1 MPKVIFSII
10 RLSLPINTEKVIVY
24 IVFFFLLIVA
34 LLRFMPSFKIA
45 YASPWLMPFAF
56 VIKVLVGCFFLYIY
70 SYHYG
75 VGELTADA
83 SAFLYDSKILNNV
96 FQDSPLDYFRF
107 LFGFDDRALIDQ
119 YLSETTQWDAGS
131 SKWFNDAKNVLRI
144 HSLIHFISFGQEIIH
159 LIIMTLISLL
169 GLRWMTIAIL
179 PYTKVSA
186 IIIFF
191 ALLLM
196 PNALFWSSGI
206 LKEPIIFF
214 SMGLFLY
221 AVLGT
226 FTPLRKVIL
235 IVLSIICLAGVK
247 PYILLCVFLAVSAF
261 FVFRSIKKI
270 RTAFIILILA
280 VSGSLLSLL
289 TVPMKPVVKK
299 LSDQQFDFVN
309 IGKGGVFARADT
321 CIYIIYGEDMPHV
334 IVDNIDSTV
343 QLTDTVYG
351 HYIKPNIKKDKRRCI
366 IYPNEEPWKM
376 YYDGEFS
383 GSYIETTPI
392 EESPKKLL
400 SNIPEAINNVLLR
413 PYPNDPP
420 DSSFKYLSVIDGW
433 GLILVLMIIMIFFR
447 RKINRKELNLIIA
460 LLIFSLVLTLL
471 IGWTTPVLGAI
482 IRYKTP
488 IQLAMMMITLI
499 LFDPKKIKNE

>member
-1 MPKVIFSII
+1 M
-10 RLSLPINTEKVIVY
+10 IVY
-24 IVFFFLLIVA
+24 IVFFFVLIIA
-34 LLRFMPSFKIA
+34 LLRFVPSFRFA
-45 YASPWLMPFAF
+45 TVSPWLMPAAF

-83 SAFLYDSKILNNV
+83 SAFLHDSKILNNV
-96 FQDSPLDYFRF
+96 FQDSPPDYFRLF
-107 LFGFDDRALIDQ
+107 FGFDNRTLVTQ

-144 HSLIHFISFGQEIIH
+144 HSLIHFVSFGQEIIH
-159 LIIMTLISLL
+159 LMVMTLISLM

-179 PYTKVSA
+179 PYTRIPA
-186 IIIFF
+186 TIIFF

-226 FTPLRKVIL
+226 FTPLRKVFL
-235 IVLSIICLAGVK
+235 VLLSIACLVGIK
-247 PYILLCVFLAVSAF
+247 PYILLCISLAFSAF
-261 FVFRSIKKI
+261 FVFRSIKKVK
-270 RTAFIILILA
+270 TACIVLVIIL
-280 VSGSLLSLL
+280 SGSLLSLL
-289 TVPMKPVVKK
+289 TKPLKPVVKK
-299 LSDQQFDFVN
+299 LSDQQFDFIN

-321 CIYIIYGEDMPHV
+321 CIYIIYGADMPHV
-334 IVDNIDSTV
+334 IVNDIDSTV
-343 QLTDTVYG
+343 FLKKEVIGD
-351 HYIKPNIKKDKRRCI
+351 YIKPNKKKDKRRCT
-366 IYPNEEPWKM
+366 IYPNEKPWKM

-392 EESPKKLL
+392 EESPKRLL
-400 SNIPEAINNVLLR
+400 LNMPEAVNNVLLR

-420 DSSFKYLSVIDGW
+420 NSSFKCLSIIDGW
-433 GLILVLMIIMIFFR
+433 GLILLLITVIIFFR
-447 RKINRKELNLIIA
+447 RKINRKELDLIIA
-460 LLIFSLVLTLL
+460 LCVFSLVLTLL

-482 IRYKTP
+482 IRYKIP
-488 IQLAMMMITLI
+488 IQLAMMLITLI
-499 LFDPKKIKNE
+499 LFEPKKIKNE